1 MATVQ
6 PVPLDVKL
14 MNWVASTLFVG
25 LVVLGVGS
33 VLLWAARHPAWALGG
48 ITVTGDVTHQNAV
61 TFRAQLVS
69 RLTGGFLTMDLRE
82 VKQLFET
89 MPWVQQAVV
98 QREFPNRLHVVIKE
112 HQAVAWWGEAG
123 GGKLVNQQGDVFE
136 ANPDDHQADGWSELA
151 GPAGQSRQVY
161 ALYRSMQALFDPID
175 REVQRLELDSS
186 GNWKL
191 RLDNGARIELGR
203 GTSDELLARTGTFTS
218 TVTQL
223 THRYGRRDIESAD
236 LRYPNGYAVRMRGV
250 STVTDGKTVKP
261 VAPPP
266 VQKKAHR

>member
-1 MATVQ
+1 MAQ
-6 PVPLDVKL
+6 PQHMPLDVKL
-14 MNWVASTLFVG
+14 MNWVASGLFVAI
-25 LVVLGVGS
+25 VVLGVGS

-61 TFRAQLVS
+61 TFRAQLAS
-69 RLTGGFLTMDLRE
+69 RLTGGFLTMDLKE

-98 QREFPNRLHVVIKE
+98 QREFPNRLHVSIKE
-112 HQAVAWWGEAG
+112 HQAAAWWGEAG
-123 GGKLVNQQGDVFE
+123 AGKLVNVQGDVFE
-136 ANPDDHQADGWSELA
+136 ANADDNQADGWSELA
-151 GPAGQSRQVY
+151 GPTGQSRQVY
-161 ALYRSMQALFDPID
+161 ALYQTMQPLFASID
-175 REVQRLELDSS
+175 RDVQRLELDGS

-203 GTSDELLARTGTFTS
+203 GTSEELMARAGTFTS

-250 STVTDGKTVKP
+250 STVTDGKAVKQP
-261 VAPPP
+261 APST